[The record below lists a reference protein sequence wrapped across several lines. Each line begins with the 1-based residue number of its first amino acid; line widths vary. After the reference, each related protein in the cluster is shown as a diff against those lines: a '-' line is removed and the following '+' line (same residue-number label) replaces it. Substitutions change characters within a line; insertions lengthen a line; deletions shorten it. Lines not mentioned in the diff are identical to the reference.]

1 MRIFGEF
8 TPISVHV
15 EYHFIFS
22 LNMWM
27 HFFQIS
33 FDHAFRIFFKKNF
46 AHDLFFL
53 WVRLNNVRHSPSQ
66 VWFSNQ
72 ERPKNGFQIIF
83 RTGICSVIQ
92 LTFKK
97 KCSSDPTDKSN
108 YNVSRV
114 HNKKLSYWTFLRAI
128 CLAAISQ
135 K

>member
-27 HFFQIS
+27 DFFQIS
-33 FDHAFRIFFKKNF
+33 FDHAFRILKKEF
-46 AHDLFFL
+46 VAHDLFFL
-53 WVRLNNVRHSPSQ
+53 CVRLNNVRLSPSQ

-72 ERPKNGFQIIF
+72 ERPKNGFRIIF

-97 KCSSDPTDKSN
+97 RCSSNPTDESN

-114 HNKKLSYWTFLRAI
+114 HNKTFSYWTFLRAI
-128 CLAAISQ
+128 CLAAAVP
-135 K
+135 